1 MIKNCNFLQVSCL
14 KLWKL
19 LKILIEFNAL
29 NSKLEFIKC
38 KVHASFCN
46 DDVNFESVD

>member
-1 MIKNCNFLQVSCL
+1 MIKNCNFLKVSCL

-19 LKILIEFNAL
+19 LKIRIEFNML
-29 NSKLEFIKC
+29 SSKLEFIKC
-38 KVHASFCN
+38 KVHAECCN